1 MKQGRDALVKSKVA
15 EAREAYDEVLR
26 QVQVTYIQAA
36 IRYAHEMSEALESG
50 DTAKARVAQAEG
62 WAFFRV
68 IEPQIANT
76 DANVAAKVSSYFD
89 LNNPPSEAD
98 PAVREALGSVYAKL
112 DISKAQVGSLPGSE
126 TGAASVTGT
135 VTGTGV
141 GPGEVKSKPAGAEQV
156 NVSLGEWAVAP
167 DKTTVK
173 AGQVYFFANNLG
185 PNDPHELVI
194 IRTDLAPDQL
204 PVVDGRVPEDQ
215 VDLIGEIEPFN
226 PGTQAAD
233 TFSLEPG
240 NYVLICNLAEV
251 EEGEM
256 ESHYEPG
263 MRARLVVEQATCRM
277 GDRSSRKRK
286 EPSVSPLLDTGTSG
300 NLSSR
305 STP

>member
-1 MKQGRDALVKSKVA
+1 
-15 EAREAYDEVLR
+15 
-26 QVQVTYIQAA
+26 
-36 IRYAHEMSEALESG
+36 
-50 DTAKARVAQAEG
+50 
-62 WAFFRV
+62 
-68 IEPQIANT
+68 
-76 DANVAAKVSSYFD
+76 
-89 LNNPPSEAD
+89 
-98 PAVREALGSVYAKL
+98 
-112 DISKAQVGSLPGSE
+112 
-126 TGAASVTGT
+126 
-135 VTGTGV
+135 
-141 GPGEVKSKPAGAEQV
+141 
-156 NVSLGEWAVAP
+156 
-167 DKTTVK
+167 
-173 AGQVYFFANNLG
+173 VYFFANNPG